1 MQKRML
7 NTVSVTLHIA
17 WIVGCRAVKRM
28 ALVAALVALCVFSGG
43 LAHAGTVYSW
53 TKTMGGASMDYG
65 YSAAVDASGNVYVA
79 GYFAG
84 TADFDPGPDTDNH
97 TSAGGSND
105 IFLTKINADGTYG
118 WTKTMGG
125 TGDDRGYSAAV
136 DASGNVY
143 VTGWFEGTVDFD
155 SGPGTDNHTSAG
167 NYDIFLT
174 KINADATYGWTKTM
188 GGAINNVGYSAAVD
202 ASGNVYVAGY
212 FAGTADFDPG
222 PGPEDNHT
230 SRGMLDIFLTKI
242 NSDGTYGWTKTMGGA
257 SLDYGRSAAVDGSGN
272 VYVTGSFYLTVDF
285 DPGLGTDNHTSAGGD
300 DIFLTKINSDGTYGW
315 TKTMGGASYDS
326 GHSAAVDASG
336 NVYVTGYF
344 QGTVDFDP
352 GPGTEDSHTSAGR
365 YDIFLTKINSDGTY
379 GWTKTMG
386 GAIDDSG
393 VEATVDASGNVYVT
407 GYFQGTVDFDPG
419 LGTDNHTSA
428 GDDDIFLTKINADG
442 TYGWTKT
449 MGGAIDDS
457 GVEATVDGSGNVYVT
472 GYFVGTVDFDP
483 GPGTDNHTSAG
494 GYDIFLT
501 KFIMESPAGG
511 GGGGGGCFIATVGS
525 GVD

>member
-167 NYDIFLT
+167 GD
-174 KINADATYGWTKTM
+174 
-188 GGAINNVGYSAAVD
+188 
-202 ASGNVYVAGY
+202 
-212 FAGTADFDPG
+212 
-222 PGPEDNHT
+222 
-230 SRGMLDIFLTKI
+230 DIFLTKI

-257 SLDYGRSAAVDGSGN
+257 SMDYGRSAAVDGSGN

-393 VEATVDASGNVYVT
+393 VEATVD
-407 GYFQGTVDFDPG
+407 
-419 LGTDNHTSA
+419 
-428 GDDDIFLTKINADG
+428 
-442 TYGWTKT
+442 
-449 MGGAIDDS
+449 
-457 GVEATVDGSGNVYVT
+457 GSGNVYVT